1 MLKVKYLMLWTEW
14 CAHRAT
20 LEVQAVKNLPAVQET
35 WVRSL
40 GSEDPLEKEM
50 ATHSSI
56 LAWGIPRTEE
66 PGGLQSMGSKE

>member
-1 MLKVKYLMLWTEW
+1 MLWTEW